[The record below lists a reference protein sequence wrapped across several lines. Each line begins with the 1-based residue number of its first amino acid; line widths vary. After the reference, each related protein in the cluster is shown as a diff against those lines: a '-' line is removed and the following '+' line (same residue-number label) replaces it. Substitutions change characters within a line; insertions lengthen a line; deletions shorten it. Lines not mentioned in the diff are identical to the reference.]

1 MKKIITLNTLSI
13 AIIVF
18 LFASAC
24 NKYLDKK
31 PDKQLVVPATLQDV
45 QALFDQNNLMN
56 ESGSLTGEASA
67 DNYYLPQAT
76 YDALAAEQD
85 KELYTWGR
93 DIMARPP
100 NAWSELYNVVYD
112 ANIGLETLDKIPRT
126 AGNGQDWDNLKGSA
140 LFYRSYALQQVLFT
154 WALAYD
160 SLTADQDPGIPL
172 RLNSDFNE
180 PSVRSS
186 VRESY
191 RQLIS
196 DLKMAAG
203 LLQPHPSF
211 VTRPSKAAAYG
222 LLARIF
228 LSMRNYAE
236 AGLYADDNNKIIPLV
251 YRASEKA
258 KLNKRVLQLQQ
269 EVGKKYSFE
278 KIIGKSKG
286 ISEAVDLAKRVAVTD
301 TTVLLLGETGT
312 GKEVFAQAIHFA
324 SSRHDESF
332 VALNCSAFSK
342 ELLESELFG
351 YKEGAF
357 TGAAKNK
364 KGLFEEA
371 DKGTIFLD
379 EIGEMAIELQAKLLR
394 VLESGEFIK
403 IGETTPTKVNV
414 RVIAATNRDLEKEI
428 EQGHFREDLYY
439 RLSVFTIS
447 IPSLRE
453 RKKDIPLLAE
463 NFTQIFAAKSNK
475 LPVKLSK
482 EFLQALENYSWKGN
496 IRELKNVIERS
507 VLLCSDEYLTIKD
520 LPAEI
525 QNNTGTVKSLSAFSL
540 SSSQK
545 LHIQKVLNYTH
556 GNKTEAARLLEIS
569 VATLYRKMEEYKIN

>member
-236 AGLYADDNNKIIPLV
+236 AGLYADSCIQLSGELLDYNTLNVAKTYPIPAFNQEVLFYEAAITPAPLV
-251 YRASEKA
+251 TSKARTDTSLYAAYSTDDLRKQLFFKANADGTTSFRGSYKGNGGYFIGIALDEMFLIRAECRARSGLMSQA
-258 KLNKRVLQLQQ
+258 MNDLNQLLMKRYKTGTFTSFAASSAGQALQLILQ
-269 EVGKKYSFE
+269 E
-278 KIIGKSKG
+278 
-286 ISEAVDLAKRVAVTD
+286 R
-301 TTVLLLGETGT
+301 
-312 GKEVFAQAIHFA
+312 
-324 SSRHDESF
+324 R
-332 VALNCSAFSK
+332 K
-342 ELLESELFG
+342 ELLFRDLRWMDIKRLN
-351 YKEGAF
+351 KEGANISVERVVGQTHYSLSPNSNGF
-357 TGAAKNK
+357 ALPIPT
-364 KGLFEEA
+364 
-371 DKGTIFLD
+371 DV
-379 EIGEMAIELQAKLLR
+379 IELTGMQ
-394 VLESGEFIK
+394 
-403 IGETTPTKVNV
+403 
-414 RVIAATNRDLEKEI
+414 
-428 EQGHFREDLYY
+428 
-439 RLSVFTIS
+439 
-447 IPSLRE
+447 
-453 RKKDIPLLAE
+453 
-463 NFTQIFAAKSNK
+463 
-475 LPVKLSK
+475 
-482 EFLQALENYSWKGN
+482 
-496 IRELKNVIERS
+496 
-507 VLLCSDEYLTIKD
+507 
-520 LPAEI
+520 
-525 QNNTGTVKSLSAFSL
+525 QNP
-540 SSSQK
+540 Q
-545 LHIQKVLNYTH
+545 
-556 GNKTEAARLLEIS
+556 
-569 VATLYRKMEEYKIN
+569 